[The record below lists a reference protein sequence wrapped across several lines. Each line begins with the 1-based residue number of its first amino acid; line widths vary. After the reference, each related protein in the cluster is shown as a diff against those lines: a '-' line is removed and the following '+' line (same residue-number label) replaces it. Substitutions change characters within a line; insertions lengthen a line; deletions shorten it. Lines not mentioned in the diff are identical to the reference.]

1 MSDIS
6 DSPGGNAQVSVL
18 DTSILPLGERALQ
31 SILDHVT
38 AVGDEAESTY
48 LEVKSSLDMTSKL
61 AVAKIAKFLLGAA
74 NRQPAQ
80 AARHF
85 HGHAVLV
92 IGAEKGQPTGV
103 PRGTEPHE
111 LEDGLRPYLGPTF
124 PTFEFGRITVDSGS
138 EVLFIVAQPPQEGQ
152 PIFPC
157 HKDFQG
163 EDRRDGLEDG
173 AIYVRGTSNTRPARS
188 GEVLS
193 LVERARGGG
202 KRPIDLDVEV
212 LGPINRVTHVDQVL
226 EELLKYE
233 EQNFLKPPDR
243 PEPDDFS
250 PLPLPANIFGSV
262 KPMSTTQ
269 RDEALATW
277 QSNKANHIAQGR
289 THLLGVALAGSS
301 LRLTSHHR
309 YIAKPR
315 LTVTFHDCEALD
327 HVDPDD
333 ADYKKAVEPVVKA
346 QHPFGAGLD
355 LPILRSI
362 RGDYPVSWTNCGEDA
377 EITLSLDSLRPEDT
391 WSSDQ
396 DDYVI
401 VARNPEAS
409 DVEVSWTLTEDGSD
423 DVTTGTFR
431 VPTQELS
438 EGRELFISAFY
449 AEKA

>member
-61 AVAKIAKFLLGAA
+61 AVAKIAKFLLGTA
-74 NRQPAQ
+74 NRRPAQ

-85 HGHAVLV
+85 HGYAVLV
-92 IGAEKGQPTGV
+92 IGAEEGQSTGV

-124 PTFEFGRITVDSGS
+124 PPFEFGRIAVDSDR
-138 EVLFIVAQPPQEGQ
+138 EVLFIIAQPPEEGQ

-157 HKDFQG
+157 HKGYQG

-188 GEVLS
+188 GEVLD

-212 LGPINRVTHVDQVL
+212 LGPISRVAHVNQVL
-226 EELLKYE
+226 EELLENE
-233 EQNFLKPPDR
+233 EHSFLQRADR
-243 PEPDDFS
+243 PETGAFYPS
-250 PLPLPANIFGSV
+250 LLPAQIFGGV
-262 KPMSTTQ
+262 KPMSAAQ
-269 RDEALATW
+269 REEALARW
-277 QSNKANHIAQGR
+277 QSKKADHIAQGR
-289 THLLGVALAGSS
+289 AHFLGVALAGSG
-301 LRLTSHHR
+301 LRVTSHRRH
-309 YIAKPR
+309 IAKPQ
-315 LTVTFHDCEALD
+315 LTVTFHDCEVLD

-333 ADYKKAVEPVVKA
+333 ADYEKAVEPVVKA
-346 QHPFGAGLD
+346 QQPFGAGLNF
-355 LPILRSI
+355 PILRSI
-362 RGDYPVSWTNCGEDA
+362 RGDYPVSWTNCEEDA
-377 EITLSLDSLRPEDT
+377 EVTLSLDSLRPEGS
-391 WSSDQ
+391 WSSNQ

-401 VARNPEAS
+401 VARNPEAA

-423 DVTTGTFR
+423 DVTTDTFQ
-431 VPTQELS
+431 VFTQELS
-438 EGRELFISAFY
+438 EGRELFISAFFPEQ
-449 AEKA
+449 A